1 MPEISVIV
9 PIYNVEKYLGPC
21 IDSILAQTF
30 KDFELILVDDGSPDR
45 CGKICDE
52 YERVDKRIR
61 VIHQENSGL
70 SAARNV
76 GLDVMVGKY
85 VTFIDSDDL
94 VDKRF
99 LEELYDNLQNDKAQ
113 ISLCQ
118 FQEFENISE
127 IKNSYGSQ
135 IKKQVISGQQAASDV
150 YLPLSGISVNAC
162 GKLYQK
168 GLFDDIRF
176 PVGKIHE
183 DQAIIPIVLF
193 NAEVVSVS
201 YEKLYLYRKVEN
213 SIMNRAFS
221 IQRYDDIEAVDR
233 CISFFY
239 EKRAFRIVCA
249 AEERKKLLIAMYT
262 LQAKREGIYKEVPKK
277 YKIGEYRALKYLYTH
292 LSNDRFTYQ
301 LAKVHPNWLLPHAY
315 LRKIKKMLRLK
326 VQD

>member
-135 IKKQVISGQQAASDV
+135 IKKHKNNQT
-150 YLPLSGISVNAC
+150 
-162 GKLYQK
+162 
-168 GLFDDIRF
+168 
-176 PVGKIHE
+176 
-183 DQAIIPIVLF
+183 
-193 NAEVVSVS
+193 
-201 YEKLYLYRKVEN
+201 EKLH
-213 SIMNRAFS
+213 NRLHTT
-221 IQRYDDIEAVDR
+221 I
-233 CISFFY
+233 
-239 EKRAFRIVCA
+239 K
-249 AEERKKLLIAMYT
+249 
-262 LQAKREGIYKEVPKK
+262 
-277 YKIGEYRALKYLYTH
+277 
-292 LSNDRFTYQ
+292 
-301 LAKVHPNWLLPHAY
+301 PNFQ
-315 LRKIKKMLRLK
+315 K
-326 VQD
+326 